1 MCGCVVWVWC
11 YCVIGTRTHTN
22 PPPPPPPHYKHN
34 TPTGLKECLLTNQPL
49 LKILHKVMV
58 VCLLFAGY
66 MEQAARDFDEAAAA
80 ASSSEQQQQAY
91 ASKGAGEQQ
100 GPGAMFVPLDPSSS
114 KRPGSRGAAS
124 SRSTSPAGATV
135 DGGTQRRAR
144 LGAAT
149 AGVRARAAAAGF
161 ERAMAAFGAHLDH
174 HLREFML
181 RLREDSKAQ
190 YHSHLSNLL
199 TRLDYNGFFGAAN

>member
-1 MCGCVVWVWC
+1 M
-11 YCVIGTRTHTN
+11 THPRQTT
-22 PPPPPPPHYKHN
+22 
-34 TPTGLKECLLTNQPL
+34 TPTTGLKECLLTNQPL

-66 MEQAARDFDEAAAA
+66 MEQAARDFDAAAAA
-80 ASSSEQQQQAY
+80 ASTASASASQQQA
-91 ASKGAGEQQ
+91 KH
-100 GPGAMFVPLDPSSS
+100 PG
-114 KRPGSRGAAS
+114 GSRAG
-124 SRSTSPAGATV
+124 SRSTSPATATGAALAA
-135 DGGTQRRAR
+135 DAGTQRRAR

-161 ERAMAAFGAHLDH
+161 DRAMAAFGVHLDH
-174 HLREFML
+174 HLRAFML